1 MDPHASDQSLQKT
14 SPPSDPAAVNQLSS
28 EVSAQAN
35 VLASHQLQLQRLTT
49 LTEELVKALQS
60 MQGTTPP
67 VTPPAPAPL
76 PARSTSSIQA
86 VNPRLSLPERFGGTP
101 DKCKGFLLQCSLFL
115 DQQPWLYPT
124 DISRVSF
131 ICSLLSGRALE
142 WATAVWE
149 GSSLSFPPLNK
160 FLRQFREVF
169 EHSASGKEAGEQ
181 LLALRQGKD
190 TAADYSLT
198 FRTLAAQ
205 TGWESGPLKL
215 LYRKGLSAE
224 LQSELACR
232 DEGRTLEEFI
242 NITIRLDNLLC
253 SRWSPLASAPA
264 TVSEPEPMH
273 VGITRLS
280 LEERERRI
288 RNHLCL
294 YCGQSGHLRAS
305 CPTRPP
311 IKSTFSV
318 SPCPNTLMVPIS
330 LTSAG
335 VAVETTA
342 LIDSGAA
349 GNFID

>member
-14 SPPSDPAAVNQLSS
+14 LPPLDPAAVNQLSS

-35 VLASHQLQLQRLTT
+35 VLASHQLQLQHLTT
-49 LTEELVKALQS
+49 LTERLVKALQS

-67 VTPPAPAPL
+67 VNPPAPAPL
-76 PARSTSSIQA
+76 PASFTSSAQA
-86 VNPRLSLPERFGGTP
+86 VNPRLSLPERFDGTP

-115 DQQPWLYPT
+115 DQQPSLYPT

-149 GSSLSFPPLNK
+149 GGILSFPPLNE
-160 FLRQFREVF
+160 FLRISSEVF
-169 EHSASGKEAGEQ
+169 EHSASGKEAGEE

-205 TGWESGPLKL
+205 TGWESGLLKL

-242 NITIRLDNLLC
+242 NIAIRLDNLLR
-253 SRWSPLASAPA
+253 SRDLLDLLLLSPQPPLPSQNPNPCTSASPACHWKRGSAEFEIICASIVDNLDTCGLAVP
-264 TVSEPEPMH
+264 
-273 VGITRLS
+273 LD
-280 LEERERRI
+280 
-288 RNHLCL
+288 
-294 YCGQSGHLRAS
+294 
-305 CPTRPP
+305 RPP
-311 IKSTFSV
+311 SLHFRWV
-318 SPCPNTLMVPIS
+318 PVLTLWWFPS
-330 LTSAG
+330 L
-335 VAVETTA
+335 
-342 LIDSGAA
+342 
-349 GNFID
+349 

>member
-1 MDPHASDQSLQKT
+1 MGLQINARVFYCNALCSWINK
-14 SPPSDPAAVNQLSS
+14 PS
-28 EVSAQAN
+28 
-35 VLASHQLQLQRLTT
+35 
-49 LTEELVKALQS
+49 
-60 MQGTTPP
+60 
-67 VTPPAPAPL
+67 
-76 PARSTSSIQA
+76 
-86 VNPRLSLPERFGGTP
+86 
-101 DKCKGFLLQCSLFL
+101 
-115 DQQPWLYPT
+115 LYPKT
-124 DISRVSF
+124 LVEYP
-131 ICSLLSGRALE
+131 LSAFYYRDERWSGLRRCGK
-142 WATAVWE
+142 TAAFH
-149 GSSLSFPPLNK
+149 SPPLNE

-169 EHSASGKEAGEQ
+169 EHSASGEEPGEQ

-242 NITIRLDNLLC
+242 NITIRLDNLLR
-253 SRWSPLASAPA
+253 SRRSSRSPLASAQLPSLNPNPCTSA
-264 TVSEPEPMH
+264 SP
-273 VGITRLS
+273 RLS

-288 RNHLCL
+288 KHHLCL

-305 CPTRPP
+305 CPTRPAT
-311 IKSTFSV
+311 KSTFSV

-330 LTSAG
+330 LISSG

-349 GNFID
+349 GNFIDINFAKSHNLPLITCETRLAVTALDGRPLGPGLVQFKTQELTLKLAPYTSNAYVSLPSTHLRIR